1 MKFRNNR
8 QLEEKKI
15 EQEVTDEWEK
25 KLQMLTEK
33 YEDDLKRKK
42 DKNLERVK
50 KTKCFRFVDNSI
62 LHLGIN
68 HSF

>member
-50 KTKCFRFVDNSI
+50 RKQNVFDSI
-62 LHLGIN
+62 IILFFI
-68 HSF
+68 